1 MSCKFSNTFY
11 NYWLCLLLNN
21 NKNNHFQIN
30 VLTIYQPNNKI
41 TLNWHFTA
49 AWNFFA
55 LFRFICSS
63 LAHRHSWVAL
73 PSASTHQTTSTK
85 NLIKKTY
92 IHPRCANLA
101 RLWIWRW
108 TSCIHMSALRPS
120 VDRKTLVIHRWEF
133 VVARLWLRG
142 CPIFWLWPTF
152 IMVHWPASHVRG
164 LKIYIEWSFYM
175 DNRHWENGKGT
186 KRYHKSFRR
195 WFVWGNTIDTESVL
209 PPHLD
214 NELFGNVLPGGA
226 RMRMTL

>member
-1 MSCKFSNTFY
+1 MTFY
-11 NYWLCLLLNN
+11 CSLKLLRIIQIYLQFSSTPTFLSCLALCKHPSNN
-21 NKNNHFQIN
+21 VYKE
-30 VLTIYQPNNKI
+30 LD
-41 TLNWHFTA
+41 
-49 AWNFFA
+49 
-55 LFRFICSS
+55 
-63 LAHRHSWVAL
+63 
-73 PSASTHQTTSTK
+73 
-85 NLIKKTY
+85 KKTY